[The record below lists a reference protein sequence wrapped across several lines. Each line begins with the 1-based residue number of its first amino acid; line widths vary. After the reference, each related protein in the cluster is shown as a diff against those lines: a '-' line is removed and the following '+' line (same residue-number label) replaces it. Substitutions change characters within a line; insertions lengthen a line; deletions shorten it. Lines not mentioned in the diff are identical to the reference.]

1 MMSFRQTKKFF
12 VIVVLTLMLVATVVF
27 NFGTTSAWAA
37 TLPSPFTSQAQF
49 IAMSRAEAIRENLG
63 GQAQEALG
71 NATGDPKDQI
81 MGKAKQVES
90 QMRNAAEDMKDQIQ
104 LSDRAKAVAK
114 NVEGKIQET
123 AGNVTGSSKD
133 QMMGRLKQTEGS
145 HQNMIENVKDGI
157 GDFFN

>member
-1 MMSFRQTKKFF
+1 MMSFRQANKFF
-12 VIVVLTLMLVATVVF
+12 VIVISTLMLVATVVF
-27 NFGTTSAWAA
+27 NFGTTRAWAA
-37 TLPSPFTSQAQF
+37 TLSAPLASQTQLAT
-49 IAMSRAEAIRENLG
+49 MNRAEAMAKNLE
-63 GQAQEALG
+63 GQAQEAMG
-71 NATGDPKDQI
+71 NITGDSQDKI

-90 QMRNAAEDMKDQIQ
+90 QIRNAAEDMKDEIQ

-145 HQNMIENVKDGI
+145 NRNMIENVKDGI
-157 GDFFN
+157 GDLFN